1 MNWLVFSNIFFMG
14 LMVTAADTTKVQRIY
29 DGVILD
35 GISEH
40 LKGIGEGLKG
50 NFQNLNDAE
59 KQGTNTVLEYLQS
72 LEKTIGAKLESM
84 EKKANDKLTKL
95 QEALVGLNLQLKG
108 YEYGGV
114 SGRYLKLYSE
124 PKKNWA
130 DARRTCQ
137 LEGGELVIV
146 DFPIINEWLAKQ
158 DMKYGQL
165 WIGATDMV
173 KDGTYVWTNG
183 VEATNEYWYPGQ
195 PNNYG
200 GQQQCATVNY
210 RQPGKWDDGTC
221 SGKLGFVCQ
230 IEFNA

>member
-1 MNWLVFSNIFFMG
+1 MPILRAPYNHGFLKFFS
-14 LMVTAADTTKVQRIY
+14 
-29 DGVILD
+29 
-35 GISEH
+35 
-40 LKGIGEGLKG
+40 
-50 NFQNLNDAE
+50 
-59 KQGTNTVLEYLQS
+59 
-72 LEKTIGAKLESM
+72 
-84 EKKANDKLTKL
+84 
-95 QEALVGLNLQLKG
+95 ALVGLNLQLKG

-173 KDGTYVWTNG
+173 RKLAICLLKKFLYCHDK
-183 VEATNEYWYPGQ
+183 P
-195 PNNYG
+195 P
-200 GQQQCATVNY
+200 
-210 RQPGKWDDGTC
+210 KW
-221 SGKLGFVCQ
+221 K
-230 IEFNA
+230 